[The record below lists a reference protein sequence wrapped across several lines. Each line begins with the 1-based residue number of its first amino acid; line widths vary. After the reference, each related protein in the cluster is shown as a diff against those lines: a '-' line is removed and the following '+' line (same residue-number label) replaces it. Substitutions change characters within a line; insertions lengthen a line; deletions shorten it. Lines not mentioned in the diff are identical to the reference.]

1 MEEIVYSLNLDLRK
15 NTHQVLVMKE
25 DDVNSRVI
33 KAVIT
38 DNGKPYDLT
47 NCAVNLKWKKP
58 DGHIVY
64 ADTERVDDSTVK
76 VICTDQMLAVAGTA
90 EAEFDITSTTAVAST
105 LKFMV
110 SINETVIANSDIE
123 SSDEFGA
130 LQDAM
135 AQYGLM
141 EYGEYLEKENPVGT
155 GSFSM
160 NRKANTTVGNYS
172 HAEGYDTTA
181 SGDCSHAEGYGTTAS
196 DNYSHAEGQET
207 IVKGQAGHA
216 EGYRTKV
223 TFKSMPCV
231 GAHAEGIDTE
241 ASGFGCH
248 AEGNNTLALKEGSHA
263 EGELTIANG
272 NYCHAEGAGTE
283 ATGDGAHAEGIGYRW
298 LEEGEENYP
307 GWTFYRNKATGIA
320 SHVEGYWTMGEGDY
334 SHAEGNSS
342 NALGGSSHAEG
353 HSTTAGGKISHAE
366 GEATVAS
373 GTCQHVQGKYNE
385 EDTENKYAHIVGGG
399 TSDTDRKNIH
409 TLDWQGNAV
418 FAGDVT
424 YNGSQSLAEMI
435 QNLCYCIGTFK
446 DAKIVSRS
454 YDELGEV
461 KIACIPYSECK
472 DLTTDNKI
480 AIKFTDGSV
489 GIATVYNTKR
499 IGEIST
505 WLTGSL
511 SYVNKDTIQGGTN
524 TLAIASS
531 GAYSTWDD
539 TLYNADGTIVQ
550 RIILEISS
558 ASGALATSYR
568 II

>member
-33 KAVIT
+33 EAVIT

-47 NCAVNLKWKKP
+47 NCVVNLKWRKP
-58 DGHIVY
+58 DNHIVY
-64 ADTERVDDSTVK
+64 ITAEKSDYATVRVVCS
-76 VICTDQMLAVAGTA
+76 DQMLAVAGTA
-90 EAEFDITSTTAVAST
+90 EAEFDITGTTAVASAGAST

-110 SINETVIANSDIE
+110 SINETVVANSDIE

-130 LQDAM
+130 LQDIMGHISNESIHVPSGGTSGQVLTMGNDGKSTWSDASS
-135 AQYGLM
+135 GSTS
-141 EYGEYLEKENPVGT
+141 GDYLEKENPSGT

-160 NRKANTTVGNYS
+160 NRKAGTTIGKNSVAEGYHCTASGSASHAEGWGSVANGDYGS
-172 HAEGYDTTA
+172 HAEGYCTKA
-181 SGDCSHAEGYGTTAS
+181 NKA
-196 DNYSHAEGQET
+196 YSHAEGQST
-207 IVKGQAGHA
+207 
-216 EGYRTKV
+216 T
-223 TFKSMPCV
+223 
-231 GAHAEGIDTE
+231 
-241 ASGFGCH
+241 
-248 AEGNNTLALKEGSHA
+248 
-263 EGELTIANG
+263 ANG
-272 NYCHAEGAGTE
+272 SMA
-283 ATGDGAHAEGIGYRW
+283 
-298 LEEGEENYP
+298 
-307 GWTFYRNKATGIA
+307 
-320 SHVEGYWTMGEGDY
+320 HVEGCYT
-334 SHAEGNSS
+334 
-342 NALGGSSHAEG
+342 
-353 HSTTAGGKISHAE
+353 I
-366 GEATVAS
+366 AS
-373 GTCQHVQGKYNE
+373 GTYQHVQGKYNV
-385 EDTENKYAHIVGGG
+385 EDTKNEFAHIVGGG
-399 TSDTDRKNIH
+399 TSDTNRKNIH
-409 TLDWQGNAV
+409 TIDWNGNAA

-446 DAKIVSRS
+446 DAEIASRS
-454 YDELGEV
+454 RDELGEV

-531 GAYSTWDD
+531 GAYAIWDD
-539 TLYNADGTIVQ
+539 ILYDADGTVVQ